1 MQTAYKPYENAA
13 PDLQNKLDQ
22 SRKLAESQELRMIRC
37 PRCGF
42 YMLDVFGYDHYL
54 VRVKCRKCKFN
65 ETIDTALFKTIRA
78 YKQQKLSKHRRISSR

>member
-1 MQTAYKPYENAA
+1 MQTAYEPHENAA
-13 PDLQNKLDQ
+13 PDLQFKLDQ

-78 YKQQKLSKHRRISSR
+78 YKHQTLSSHRNKSSR